1 MKATGARKSYKGWAM
16 NAKGTAHFFDTGKN
30 TCLCGDMEAGPLDKR
45 SRQIPPGTV
54 KIAQSCEDV
63 RRQRGL

>member
-30 TCLCGDMEAGPLDKR
+30 TCLCGDMEAGPL
-45 SRQIPPGTV
+45 
-54 KIAQSCEDV
+54 
-63 RRQRGL
+63 QRGL